1 MRMSDRVQ
9 CDWCLT
15 DTTKEPRHGRR
26 TRRHKCPHGY
36 WCPRS
41 DKLRQHDN
49 HFPMNGQCAECR
61 AAYWMRERARVEDAS
76 RQWKEKR

>member
-1 MRMSDRVQ
+1 MVAHP

-15 DTTKEPRHGRR
+15 PTQKMPRHGRR
-26 TRRHKCPHGY
+26 TFRHKCPHGV

-49 HFPMNGQCAECR
+49 HYPYSRNCAECQR
-61 AAYWMRERARVEDAS
+61 LYWAREHARIEAL
-76 RQWKEKR
+76 